1 MLIIEAFARAT
12 HITTHESIAT
22 WLYWYADERESS
34 CVCPL
39 AHTAHNHQYKTQAH
53 IKKRRKKTKYIS
65 YVCMYKLNPNDELLC
80 FMTTVDD
87 GSRTAAAATAAITK
101 SHICLH

>member
-53 IKKRRKKTKYIS
+53 IKKRRKKNEIYI
-65 YVCMYKLNPNDELLC
+65 VCMYKLNPNDELLC

>member
-1 MLIIEAFARAT
+1 MRMSGRARAFALSLT
-12 HITTHESIAT
+12 LHIITNTKLKRIS
-22 WLYWYADERESS
+22 
-34 CVCPL
+34 
-39 AHTAHNHQYKTQAH
+39 
-53 IKKRRKKTKYIS
+53 KKEEKNEIYI
-65 YVCMYKLNPNDELLC
+65 VCMYKLNPNDELLC

>member
-1 MLIIEAFARAT
+1 MRMSGRARAFALSLT
-12 HITTHESIAT
+12 LHIITNTKLKRIS
-22 WLYWYADERESS
+22 
-34 CVCPL
+34 
-39 AHTAHNHQYKTQAH
+39 
-53 IKKRRKKTKYIS
+53 KKEEKKNEIYI
-65 YVCMYKLNPNDELLC
+65 VCMYKLNPNDELLC